1 MLSIHP
7 TAKISPLA
15 DIEMSSRGTLIQI
28 GENSFIDSFV
38 KIKPAGGM
46 GDVIIGTNCF
56 INSGCV
62 IYTGNGVKIGNDVAI
77 AANCTFASTNHE
89 YSDRSTPIRLQGF
102 RPSKGGIRIG
112 NDVWIGANCV
122 FLDGATVGD
131 GSVIAAGSIVR
142 GEVPPFSVCAGS
154 PIKIIGNR

>member
-15 DIEMSSRGTLIQI
+15 DIEMSSRGTIIQI

-38 KIKPAGGM
+38 KIKPAGGR

-62 IYTGNGVKIGNDVAI
+62 IYTGHGVKIGNDVAI

-89 YSDRSTPIRLQGF
+89 YSDRNTPIRLQGF
-102 RPSKGGIRIG
+102 RPSKGGINIG
-112 NDVWIGANCV
+112 DDVWIGANCV

-131 GSVIAAGSIVR
+131 GCVIAAGSIVR
-142 GEVPPFSVCAGS
+142 GVIPPFSVCAGT
-154 PIKIIGNR
+154 PLKIIRNR